1 MLREVLVWRWQ
12 TAQEV
17 GGQFVRERLATE
29 YKSLLVNVSTIDIVK
44 LEMLRRSRAQVE
56 KLGDTLNVGEDEWGQ
71 KKRGSLG
78 RPGRRSNQYFWTFNG
93 EFWADELGDYVF
105 ALRPECY

>member
-1 MLREVLVWRWQ
+1 
-12 TAQEV
+12 
-17 GGQFVRERLATE
+17 
-29 YKSLLVNVSTIDIVK
+29 
-44 LEMLRRSRAQVE
+44 MLRRSRSQVE
-56 KLGDTLNVGEDEWGQ
+56 KLGADLNAGQDVWGQ

-78 RPGRRSNQYFWTFNG
+78 RPYTKDNQFFWQFNG